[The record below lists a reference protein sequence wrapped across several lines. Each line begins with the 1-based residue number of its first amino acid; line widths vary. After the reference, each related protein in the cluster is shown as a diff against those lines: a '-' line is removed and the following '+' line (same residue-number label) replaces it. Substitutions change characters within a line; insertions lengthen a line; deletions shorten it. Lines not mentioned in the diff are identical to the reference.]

1 MKLINKF
8 KKSVEMKSA
17 IAYTFSSVFSR
28 GLAIITVPI
37 FTRIMT
43 TEQIG
48 VVNLYNSWYSM
59 ISVIATLAL
68 TSGGFAVAMKEYEGR
83 RDEYQSSILS
93 LTSIIALMLV
103 LFYLVFSDYVIHI
116 TGLPAVLIW
125 LMLVGFLFAP
135 ARDFWL
141 ARQRYEY
148 KYKLSSFVTIVS
160 AIIASVL
167 SVVVVISAGKSNAN
181 NTAEYRLFANY
192 LVLYGV
198 AAIIWIS
205 IMVKGKTFYHKEFWK
220 KSLMLSLPLVGYN
233 VAAQILNV
241 SDKMMISKMVNNSAV
256 GIYGT
261 LFTVS
266 SLSLMVWQAINS
278 SFIPYLFRNIENKG
292 SNIKRLSFEL
302 IFAYACVAIL
312 LTMLAPEIV
321 YILAPKEY
329 FEAIY
334 IMPPVAAGI
343 FFTSLSQ
350 LYSNISV
357 YYKKTKYVMYPAILA
372 AIVNVILNAVFI
384 PKFGYMAAAYT
395 TLFSYALWA
404 YIQIALANY
413 TSKVCGKITWKIYD
427 DKRIILLSLGTVL
440 LSLSGLLLYKNI
452 VCRYLFILIIGLGTW
467 KAMKKVMASS
477 RKR

>member
-1 MKLINKF
+1 
-8 KKSVEMKSA
+8 
-17 IAYTFSSVFSR
+17 
-28 GLAIITVPI
+28 
-37 FTRIMT
+37 
-43 TEQIG
+43 
-48 VVNLYNSWYSM
+48 
-59 ISVIATLAL
+59 
-68 TSGGFAVAMKEYEGR
+68 
-83 RDEYQSSILS
+83 
-93 LTSIIALMLV
+93 
-103 LFYLVFSDYVIHI
+103 
-116 TGLPAVLIW
+116 
-125 LMLVGFLFAP
+125 MLVGFLFAP

-292 SNIKRLSFEL
+292 SNIKKT
-302 IFAYACVAIL
+302 IL
-312 LTMLAPEIV
+312 
-321 YILAPKEY
+321 
-329 FEAIY
+329 
-334 IMPPVAAGI
+334 
-343 FFTSLSQ
+343 
-350 LYSNISV
+350 
-357 YYKKTKYVMYPAILA
+357 
-372 AIVNVILNAVFI
+372 
-384 PKFGYMAAAYT
+384 
-395 TLFSYALWA
+395 
-404 YIQIALANY
+404 
-413 TSKVCGKITWKIYD
+413 
-427 DKRIILLSLGTVL
+427 
-440 LSLSGLLLYKNI
+440 
-452 VCRYLFILIIGLGTW
+452 
-467 KAMKKVMASS
+467 
-477 RKR
+477 